1 MPEAIAQYKILEPLG
16 SGGLGDV
23 FRGSAV
29 KTVLIFVL
37 IAAVAAA
44 TWPMLW
50 R

>member
-23 FRGSAV
+23 FRARDTALGRTVAV
-29 KTVLIFVL
+29 KIL
-37 IAAVAAA
+37 
-44 TWPMLW
+44 MLW